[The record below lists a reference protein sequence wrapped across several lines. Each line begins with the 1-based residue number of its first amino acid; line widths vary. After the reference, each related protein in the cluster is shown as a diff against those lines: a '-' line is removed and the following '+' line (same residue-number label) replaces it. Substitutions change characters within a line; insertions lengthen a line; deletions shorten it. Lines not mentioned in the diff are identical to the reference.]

1 MKKNLKQEN
10 MKKPFL
16 LILFLILLKA
26 NFAMA
31 QDEKFKALFLYN
43 YAKGIEW
50 PSNSGDFVI
59 GVLGSSP
66 IVDELNI
73 IAQKKKVGNQTIV
86 IKKQNTLEGA
96 ENCNIFFLPSNKS
109 ANLSSL
115 LVKVKG
121 KSTLIVTDSP
131 GSIKSGSCINFFIT
145 NDKLSYEISKNNI
158 EKQGLK
164 VTANLLS
171 LGVKIN

>member
-1 MKKNLKQEN
+1 

-50 PSNSGDFVI
+50 PNVSGDFVI
-59 GVLGSSP
+59 GVLGTSP
-66 IVDELNI
+66 IIDELDI
-73 IAQKKKVGNQTIV
+73 IAQKKKVGTQTII
-86 IKKQNTLEGA
+86 IKKFSSLTGA
-96 ENCNIFFLPSNKS
+96 EDCNIFYLPANKS

-115 LVKVKG
+115 IDKVKG
-121 KSTLIVTDSP
+121 KGTLIVTDSP
-131 GSIKSGSCINFFIT
+131 GSIKKGSCINFFVA

-164 VTANLLS
+164 VTTNLLS
-171 LGVKIN
+171 LGVKVN